1 MSVVFAQQ
9 PTMLATV
16 AHELRNPLSALQ
28 TASELL
34 DRDFD
39 VLEPAQKRAMV
50 SELRRRVL
58 SLRGLT
64 ENLLSAAAISDGRL
78 QVTRRPVDVR
88 EVVSEVEMLMRPLI
102 DRKKQRLR
110 MRMRNVPLI
119 AGDERRLGQV
129 LVNLITNATK
139 YSGIGTAIDVTSSV
153 CSGKVRVTVSDRGPG
168 VPHAT
173 AGRLF
178 EPYERA
184 GRTDGDGFGIGLSV
198 VRSIIDA
205 HGGTVGVKDRPGGGA
220 TFWFEIDAI
229 STRVGS
235 DARVSGLNDERR
247 LG

>member
-1 MSVVFAQQ
+1 MNVAFAQ

-28 TASELL
+28 VASELL

-39 VLEPAQKRAMV
+39 LLEPAQKRAMV

-64 ENLLSAAAISDGRL
+64 ENLLSAAAIRDGQL
-78 QVTRRPVDVR
+78 QVHLRPVDVR
-88 EVVSEVEMLMRPLI
+88 SVVAEVEMLVRPLI
-102 DRKKQRLR
+102 NRKQQRLR
-110 MRMRNVPLI
+110 IRTRHVPLI
-119 AGDERRLGQV
+119 AADERRLSQV

-139 YSGIGTAIDVTSSV
+139 YSGIGTAIDVTTAAS
-153 CSGKVRVTVSDRGPG
+153 CGKVRVTVSDRGPG
-168 VPHAT
+168 VPRDTVA
-173 AGRLF
+173 RLF
-178 EPYERA
+178 EPWERA

-205 HGGTVGVKDRPGGGA
+205 HRGSVGAKNRTGGGA
-220 TFWFEIDAI
+220 TFWFEIAAI

-247 LG
+247 FG